1 MWLCTLGIIMVLAI
15 WANKWIEDDYDK
27 AIKQIDE
34 DYDKAIEKIN
44 DKYAAIELEEV
55 LCRHRKGMSN
65 E

>member
-1 MWLCTLGIIMVLAI
+1 MVLAI